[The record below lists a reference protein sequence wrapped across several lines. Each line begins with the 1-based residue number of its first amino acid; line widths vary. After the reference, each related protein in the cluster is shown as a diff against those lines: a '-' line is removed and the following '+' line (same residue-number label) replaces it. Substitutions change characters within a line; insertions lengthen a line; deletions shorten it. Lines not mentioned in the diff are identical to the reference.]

1 MVQWPKTRNSLIE
14 GHWGQMSR
22 LGDDGV
28 AETDGV
34 VVPLRNL
41 INLSKAYTHTSTVR
55 SSTMSALTHLYSKSS
70 TSRRTVGQFCTSWK
84 VGFNWSGGWI
94 KLIIVDVD
102 MSRQRCTLIIIIVS
116 QWFCNFIFIE
126 KYLVIYYSSN
136 YANGTTIALERNTH
150 MLKLL
155 LLYKSFTCFWLP
167 LKKNE

>member
-1 MVQWPKTRNSLIE
+1 MVQWLKTRNSLIE

-41 INLSKAYTHTSTVR
+41 INLSKAYTHTSTV

-126 KYLVIYYSSN
+126 KYI
-136 YANGTTIALERNTH
+136 
-150 MLKLL
+150 LL
-155 LLYKSFTCFWLP
+155 LELCKWNYYCIREEHPHVKTSSFV
-167 LKKNE
+167 

>member
-102 MSRQRCTLIIIIVS
+102 MSRQRCTLIIIIIVS

-126 KYLVIYYSSN
+126 KYIL
-136 YANGTTIALERNTH
+136 L
-150 MLKLL
+150 LKLCKWN
-155 LLYKSFTCFWLP
+155 YYCIREEHPHVRTSSFV
-167 LKKNE
+167 

>member
-126 KYLVIYYSSN
+126 KYIL
-136 YANGTTIALERNTH
+136 L
-150 MLKLL
+150 LKLCKWN
-155 LLYKSFTCFWLP
+155 YYCIREEHPHVRTSSFV
-167 LKKNE
+167 

>member
-1 MVQWPKTRNSLIE
+1 MVQWLKTRNSLIE

-126 KYLVIYYSSN
+126 KYIL
-136 YANGTTIALERNTH
+136 L
-150 MLKLL
+150 LKLCKWN
-155 LLYKSFTCFWLP
+155 YYCIREEHPHVKTSSFV
-167 LKKNE
+167 

>member
-1 MVQWPKTRNSLIE
+1 MVQWLKTRNSLIE

-126 KYLVIYYSSN
+126 KYIL
-136 YANGTTIALERNTH
+136 L
-150 MLKLL
+150 LKLCKWN
-155 LLYKSFTCFWLP
+155 YYCIREEHPHVKTSSIV
-167 LKKNE
+167 

>member
-102 MSRQRCTLIIIIVS
+102 MSRQRCTLIIIIIVS

-126 KYLVIYYSSN
+126 KYIL
-136 YANGTTIALERNTH
+136 L
-150 MLKLL
+150 LKLCKWN
-155 LLYKSFTCFWLP
+155 YYCIRVEHPHVKTSSFV
-167 LKKNE
+167 

>member
-1 MVQWPKTRNSLIE
+1 MVQWLKTRNSLIE

-126 KYLVIYYSSN
+126 KYIL
-136 YANGTTIALERNTH
+136 L
-150 MLKLL
+150 LKLCKWN
-155 LLYKSFTCFWLP
+155 YYCIRVEHPHVKTSSFV
-167 LKKNE
+167 

>member
-1 MVQWPKTRNSLIE
+1 MVQWSKTRNSLIE

-126 KYLVIYYSSN
+126 KYIL
-136 YANGTTIALERNTH
+136 L
-150 MLKLL
+150 LKLCKWN
-155 LLYKSFTCFWLP
+155 YYCIREEHPHVKTSSFV
-167 LKKNE
+167 

>member
-1 MVQWPKTRNSLIE
+1 MVQWLKTRNSLIE

-70 TSRRTVGQFCTSWK
+70 TSRRTEGQFCTSWK

-102 MSRQRCTLIIIIVS
+102 MSRQRCTLIIIIIVS

-126 KYLVIYYSSN
+126 KYI
-136 YANGTTIALERNTH
+136 
-150 MLKLL
+150 LL
-155 LLYKSFTCFWLP
+155 LLKLCKWNYYCIRVEHPHVKTSSFV
-167 LKKNE
+167 

>member
-126 KYLVIYYSSN
+126 KYIL
-136 YANGTTIALERNTH
+136 L
-150 MLKLL
+150 LKLCKWN
-155 LLYKSFTCFWLP
+155 YYCIRVEHPHVKTSSFV
-167 LKKNE
+167 

>member
-102 MSRQRCTLIIIIVS
+102 MSRQRCTLIIIILVS

-126 KYLVIYYSSN
+126 KYIL
-136 YANGTTIALERNTH
+136 L
-150 MLKLL
+150 LKLCKWN
-155 LLYKSFTCFWLP
+155 YYCIREEHPHVKTSSFV
-167 LKKNE
+167 